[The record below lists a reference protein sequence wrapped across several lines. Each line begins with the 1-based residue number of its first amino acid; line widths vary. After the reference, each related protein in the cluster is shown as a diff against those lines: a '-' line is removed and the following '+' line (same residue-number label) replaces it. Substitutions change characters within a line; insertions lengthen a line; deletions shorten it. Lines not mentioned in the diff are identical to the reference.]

1 MALSFFNLEFFRPWV
16 FWKRSKKSLVYGISD
31 GYGAPFD
38 VLQTSSVA
46 KIDFA
51 MYNYHPHLLF
61 PFSLS
66 PSRVADEFKLRDSLT
81 PVRTMIRDSFS
92 DMDAPAG
99 TRGIS
104 GTVGSRASV
113 DRSLR
118 LKSPSVGRTVERTR
132 DELIDSIIYTRT
144 AENRVMPGK
153 LCWKI

>member
-1 MALSFFNLEFFRPWV
+1 MQDFYDTLKSF
-16 FWKRSKKSLVYGISD
+16 
-31 GYGAPFD
+31 
-38 VLQTSSVA
+38 QTNSVA
-46 KIDFA
+46 HIACA
-51 MYNYHPHLLF
+51 MYTHQPHLLC

-92 DMDAPAG
+92 DMDTPAG

-104 GTVGSRASV
+104 GTVGGGSRASV